1 MTNPAAMVQA
11 IELDCADDGIAR
23 EMTHWLSHL
32 RSERRLSPKTLEAYA
47 RDVRQCLGFL
57 GEHWG
62 AQVTLSRLAALEAAD
77 VRAFMAMRRGP
88 DIGGPSPMR
97 ALRGSTSF
105 ARFVAQEGKGK
116 DG

>member
-1 MTNPAAMVQA
+1 MTKPASAVQA

-23 EMTHWLSHL
+23 EMTYWLSHL

-57 GEHWG
+57 SEHWG

-77 VRAFMAMRRGP
+77 IRAFMAIRRGR
-88 DIGGPSPMR
+88 DIGGRS
-97 ALRGSTSF
+97 LRRGLPGCAPF
-105 ARFVAQEGKGK
+105 AGVP
-116 DG
+116 